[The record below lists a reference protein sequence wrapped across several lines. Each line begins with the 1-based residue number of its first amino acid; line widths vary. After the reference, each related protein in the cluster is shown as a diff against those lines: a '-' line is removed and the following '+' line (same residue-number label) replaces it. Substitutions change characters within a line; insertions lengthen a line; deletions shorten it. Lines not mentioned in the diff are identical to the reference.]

1 MLPLASGFT
10 EVAPERRRDPLRRVV
25 RWVAA
30 GGAFLLTS
38 IARFPVYKLLQFW

>member
-10 EVAPERRRDPLRRVV
+10 EVVPAAHLAAFPGVV
-25 RWVAA
+25 PWFAA

-38 IARFPVYKLLQFW
+38 VARFPVYKLLQF